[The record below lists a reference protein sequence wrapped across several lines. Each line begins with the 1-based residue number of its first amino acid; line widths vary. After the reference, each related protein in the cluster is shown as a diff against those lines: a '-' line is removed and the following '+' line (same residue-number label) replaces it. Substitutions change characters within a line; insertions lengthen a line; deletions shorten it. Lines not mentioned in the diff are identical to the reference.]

1 MTPLTSAP
9 GLISGPKTCPSKLPD
24 KIIIPINVR
33 FIGIKSPQNAK
44 HFQILEF
51 DPCLLQDKYL
61 GGYAGGARNAFSTME
76 NAMAECLR
84 GNNIFHYLHKTNFL
98 MSYHLLT

>member
-1 MTPLTSAP
+1 MLDF
-9 GLISGPKTCPSKLPD
+9 LCL
-24 KIIIPINVR
+24 
-33 FIGIKSPQNAK
+33 KSPQNAK